1 LGRRWQRRLLLFI
14 SVGIIGTD
22 ARVIGALVML
32 LQMLLLLLLLLMMM
46 MMLLLLSLVI
56 NIVVVDIIV
65 RGYPNL
71 SV

>member
-1 LGRRWQRRLLLFI
+1 MLFI

-32 LQMLLLLLLLLMMM
+32 LQMLLLLLLLMMM
-46 MMLLLLSLVI
+46 MMLLLLLS
-56 NIVVVDIIV
+56 DIIV
-65 RGYPNL
+65 RGYPYL

>member
-1 LGRRWQRRLLLFI
+1 LLFI

-32 LQMLLLLLLLLMMM
+32 LQMLVLLLLLLMMM
-46 MMLLLLSLVI
+46 LLLLLSLV
-56 NIVVVDIIV
+56 NKIVVVDIIV
-65 RGYPNL
+65 RGYSYL

>member
-1 LGRRWQRRLLLFI
+1 LLFI

-32 LQMLLLLLLLLMMM
+32 LQMLLLLLLLMMM
-46 MMLLLLSLVI
+46 MMLLLLLS
-56 NIVVVDIIV
+56 DIIV
-65 RGYPNL
+65 RGYPYL